1 MKVFKLFISAAIT
14 LALIFVLDKSWLIQD
29 KRLPPLGKFF
39 DPFHGFWQNVEADD
53 HTGVAKINVPGLSKT
68 ATVVYDS
75 ILIPHIFADND
86 EDLYF
91 LQGYV
96 TATHRLWQME
106 FQTHAAAGRVTEI
119 TGPGK
124 DSVILTYDRGQ
135 RRLGMVYGAEN
146 TLQLIMRDPV
156 SKMMAEKYTAGV
168 NAYINSLGYD
178 QLPFEYKLLDYK
190 PEAWTA
196 LKCVLLLKN
205 MAQFLSIGDKDM
217 EMTNALTLYGKDIID
232 ILYPDN
238 EHSGDPVID
247 RAGKW
252 KFKPIALDSIP
263 PALPPALITS
273 GKLPSQDPTTGSNNW
288 AVSGTKTKTGSP
300 ILCGDPH
307 LNLSL
312 PSIWYA
318 VQLHAPGINSMG
330 ASLPGAPT
338 VIIGFN
344 DSIAWSVTNAQRDV
358 VDWFSIT
365 YQTSK
370 RDHYQFEGTWRPTKK
385 IVEKF
390 NVRGTTTFYDTII
403 YTQWG
408 PITYDRNYNGDKNL
422 KDYAF
427 RWSAH
432 DASNE
437 FITFYKMNRAKNYT
451 DYMRALDYFASPPQN
466 FAFASVHGDIA
477 MRIQG
482 KYPVRRKNEGRFV
495 LDGSK
500 RASGWQA
507 FIPNEQNVTD
517 KNPLR
522 GFVSSANQYPADS
535 TYPYY
540 ITGTHFESYRNRRIN
555 HVLTEKNRI
564 TVDDMMKLQNDNYN
578 LKAAESLPNFLA
590 CLDTTKFNPS
600 EKQAYAVLRSWDY
613 YNTVD
618 AEGASYYEAWWD
630 SLVPLLWDELQKPGV
645 VLSMPTTYTTIKLLK
660 HKPDFS
666 FFDIVNTPEK
676 EVASDVIKKAF
687 KLGVAKIEEWKQKQ
701 QPSPTHVPWA
711 DYKDSYVGHL
721 LRIQPLNI
729 RVKHGGN
736 HDIVNAHSKTHGPS
750 WRMIVSLEK
759 SGVKA
764 WGTYPGGQSGNAG
777 SRHYSDLLER
787 WTNGTYFSLLFIHST
802 DEHASKHFYSTQ
814 LNPEVK

>member
-14 LALIFVLDKSWLIQD
+14 IALIFMLDKSWLVQGN
-29 KRLPPLGKFF
+29 RLPPLGKFF
-39 DPFHGFWQNVEADD
+39 DPFHGFWKNMEAKDY
-53 HTGVAKINVPGLSKT
+53 TGRENINIPGLGQA

-75 ILIPHIFADND
+75 ILIPHIFANTD

-91 LQGYV
+91 LQGYI

-146 TLQLIMRDPV
+146 TLKFIMDNPV
-156 SKMMAEKYTAGV
+156 SKMMAEKYTAGI
-168 NAYINSLGYD
+168 NAYINSLQYED
-178 QLPFEYKLLDYK
+178 LPFEYKLLDYK
-190 PEAWTA
+190 PEAWTP

-217 EMTNALTLYGKDIID
+217 EMTNALNLYGKDIVD

-238 EHSGDPVID
+238 ERISDPIVD
-247 RAGKW
+247 HAGKW
-252 KFKPIALDSIP
+252 KFKPLTLDTVP
-263 PALPPALITS
+263 YALPEALITTK
-273 GKLPSQDPTTGSNNW
+273 KLPPQDPTTGSNNW
-288 AVSGTKTKTGSP
+288 AVSGIKTKTGSP

-318 VQLHAPGINSMG
+318 VQLHAPGINTMG

-338 VIIGFN
+338 VIIGFT

-358 VDWFSIT
+358 VDWFSIA
-365 YQTSK
+365 YQTNR
-370 RDHYQFEGTWRPTKK
+370 RDHYQFEGKWRPTRKV
-385 IVEKF
+385 IEKF
-390 NVRGTTTFYDTII
+390 NVRGTEAFYDTVV
-403 YTQWG
+403 YTHWG
-408 PITYDRNYNGDKNL
+408 PVTYDRNYHGAKNL
-422 KDYAF
+422 TDYAF
-427 RWSAH
+427 RWTAH

-437 FITFYKMNRAKNYT
+437 FITFYKMNRAKNHA
-451 DYMRALDYFASPPQN
+451 DYMAALEHFESPPQN
-466 FAFASVHGDIA
+466 FAFASVQGDIA

-507 FIPNEQNVTD
+507 FIPNDQNIMD
-517 KNPLR
+517 KNPSR

-540 ITGTHFESYRNRRIN
+540 VTGTRFEAYRNRRIN
-555 HVLTEKNRI
+555 QVLTDKNNI
-564 TVDDMMKLQNDNYN
+564 SVEDMMKLQNDNYN
-578 LKAAESLPNFLA
+578 LKAEESLPYFLT
-590 CLDTTKFNPS
+590 CLDSTKFS
-600 EKQAYAVLRSWDY
+600 AAEKQAYTILSTWDY
-613 YNTVD
+613 YNNVD
-618 AEGASYYEAWWD
+618 ADGASYYEAWWD
-630 SLVPLLWDELQKPGV
+630 NLIPLLWDELQKPGAA
-645 VLSMPTTYTTIKLLK
+645 LTTPTTFTTIKLLK
-660 HKPDFS
+660 QKPGLN
-666 FFDIVNTPEK
+666 FFDIVSTSEK
-676 EVASDVIKKAF
+676 ETGKDVIRKAF
-687 KLGVAKIEEWKQKQ
+687 KLGVEEIETWKQKHKAAAQ
-701 QPSPTHVPWA
+701 VPWA
-711 DYKDSYVGHL
+711 DYKDSYIGHL
-721 LRIQPLNI
+721 LRIEPLNI
-729 RVKHGGN
+729 HVKHGGN

-764 WGTYPGGQSGNAG
+764 WATYPGGQSGNPG
-777 SRHYSDLLER
+777 SKHYSDMLER
-787 WTNGTYFSLLFIHST
+787 WTSGQYYSLLYLRHQGEFTSRY
-802 DEHASKHFYSTQ
+802 FYTVNLKPTEQ
-814 LNPEVK
+814 